1 MNIQD
6 MTDAEVYER
15 GIEIL
20 LDKLGHA
27 GTIRFIEQC
36 EPPTGDYTA
45 ERHKW
50 LDGLDM
56 ETIMQGIQELR
67 QKKQEDP
74 ENEFPKDLSEMTD
87 IEVYRFGL
95 SVISGKLGPSGQMRF
110 LRQCKSGTKDRALT
124 HPKHLDKFASITKMQ
139 QERKMDPLRKKE

>member
-1 MNIQD
+1 
-6 MTDAEVYER
+6 MTDTEIYEM
-15 GIEIL
+15 GLDIL
-20 LDKLGHA
+20 LNKLGRA
-27 GTIRFIEQC
+27 GTIRFLGQC

-50 LDGLDM
+50 LDGLDV

-67 QKKQEDP
+67 EKKQQASG
-74 ENEFPKDLSEMTD
+74 NEFPKDIGEMTD

-110 LRQCKSGTKDRALT
+110 LRLCKSETEDCVLT
-124 HPKHLDKFASITKMQ
+124 RHKFARLAKNQ
-139 QERKMDPLRKKE
+139 QEDKINPFQEIE